1 MFGRKKSPSVDPRTG
16 VDYEKL
22 GRAVETALVQDY
34 VYLLH
39 STKRQIWSSF
49 IRGVFMGF
57 GTVIGASL
65 VVALL
70 LAMLHFLGGAPFIGH
85 FIQNVA
91 DNIHTRQ

>member
-1 MFGRKKSPSVDPRTG
+1 MGKPTNPDRQTG

-49 IRGVFMGF
+49 VRGVFMGF
-57 GTVIGASL
+57 GSVIGATL

-70 LAMLHFLGGAPFIGH
+70 IALLQYLGGAPLIGEYIKDIIST
-85 FIQNVA
+85 IQ
-91 DNIHTRQ
+91 R